1 MELSKITSAIINDL
15 YGGTAGLTANPS
27 ISYEQIEDEVVE
39 KRIAVIKELYQKG
52 LISKGDLAMSIN
64 CIPVE
69 CKDIAG
75 CDGNCNSNYF
85 ASNKLE
91 KWFEIPLL
99 VDDLGADSIVYIGS
113 LDKDT
118 PYDVFFSLDNARSH
132 QYRRRGA
139 DKPYIYIN
147 RTPNKN
153 NMHDCWVYNAPFIK
167 MISIIGVFKDLRQLS
182 QYSCCANTEYLDF
195 GTISDEVKNRV
206 KRDKTVFYREQRV
219 IPTPT
224 DLMPK

>member
-39 KRIAVIKELYQKG
+39 KRIAVIKELYHKG
-52 LISKGDLAMSIN
+52 LISKGDLAVSIN

-69 CKDIAG
+69 CKDIAE
-75 CDGNCNSNYF
+75 CNNCAGDYVSG
-85 ASNKLE
+85 NKLE

-99 VDDLGADSIVYIGS
+99 VDSLGTDSVIYLGS
-113 LDKDT
+113 LDQAT

-139 DKPYIYIN
+139 NRPYIYIN

-167 MISIIGVFKDLRQLS
+167 MISITGVFKDLRQLS
-182 QYSCCANTEYLDF
+182 QYNCCINTDYLDF

-219 IPTPT
+219 VPTPT